1 MRVKKMPALALVVAA
16 AALSLTACGSS
27 DGSSAS
33 ASAGTSTTASS
44 STTGGT
50 STGGTST
57 GGASTGGASTGGT
70 STGGQG
76 STLGS
81 TSSGSS
87 SADKGSTSAS
97 SSSGFSSGS
106 GKGSKVAAQT
116 QASTS
121 AAPRCKTDLLA
132 PSAAATGVKNEIV
145 VNLKNTGSSTCSL
158 HGFPG
163 VQLIGP
169 DGLGDTGPDAA
180 RTEASPSTVTIG
192 PGEETRFLLRYIPD
206 TSGSGKTYTRLLVTP
221 PNDRVGEIVNLD
233 KLAFTISAS
242 SGNAPDVYVDPVGY
256 HVGSGK

>member
-16 AALSLTACGSS
+16 AGLSLTACGSG

-33 ASAGTSTTASS
+33 ANTSASTGTSG

-57 GGASTGGASTGGT
+57 GGQGSTSGSSLSGA
-70 STGGQG
+70 TGGQG
-76 STLGS
+76 STSGS
-81 TSSGSS
+81 SSSGSS
-87 SADKGSTSAS
+87 GATGT
-97 SSSGFSSGS
+97 GGSSGS
-106 GKGSKVAAQT
+106 SKGSELSVKT
-116 QASTS
+116 QSSTS
-121 AAPRCKTDLLA
+121 SSMCKTDHLTLSTTA
-132 PSAAATGVKNEIV
+132 SGTKNEIV
-145 VNLKNTGSSTCSL
+145 VNLKNTGSRKCSM

-163 VQLIGP
+163 VQLVGP

-180 RTEASPSTVTIG
+180 RTDASASTVTIG

-206 TSGSGKTYTRLLVTP
+206 TSGSGKKYTRLSVTP
-221 PNDRVGEIVNLD
+221 PNEKVSQIVNLNG
-233 KLAFTISAS
+233 LAFTISAS